1 MAGVFRS
8 LPVCHIAY
16 RMRRSPSLAVL
27 AGCVAALWAS
37 PVTLGFVSQAPASG
51 RVQLPLEESAVLSRR
66 TAATV
71 PPATYDRCL
80 ASIGAV
86 VMACGM
92 SAAVKRRDLRRQR
105 ALVQRFAEGEDQS
118 IMGTLGSVQREDDE
132 AAKMMEQ
139 GMKRAEKK
147 SGGKD
152 DVNWFDQLSEQDLAR
167 YLKDG
172 GRITAQDSEE
182 ALARKGARQQVFNL
196 APSKQYVLYIAKK
209 AAQKTWTK
217 DGPDGRNIGC
227 LEVQVAVLT
236 ERIRSMVL
244 HVREF
249 KQDYK
254 CRLKLIS
261 MVGRRQRYLDKLAWK
276 DLDSYLKIRSEL
288 KIRHVYRMEAL
299 IGRLPGYK
307 YAMENRKQAPGR
319 RVIMRLKKTKKL
331 LTNRLASQLKQGKS
345 SDITHR
351 TKKKLLG
358 RRWMTSANDEMKAI
372 VSGKAHTEYLDPL
385 NLP

>member
-1 MAGVFRS
+1 MPRS
-8 LPVCHIAY
+8 SPV
-16 RMRRSPSLAVL
+16 AV
-27 AGCVAALWAS
+27 AGCAAALWAS
-37 PVTLGFVSQAPASG
+37 SVTLGFVSQAPASG

-66 TAATV
+66 TAAAL
-71 PPATYDRCL
+71 PSATSDRCL

-86 VMACGM
+86 VVACGM
-92 SAAVKRRDLRRQR
+92 AAAVKRRDFRRQR
-105 ALVQRFAEGEDQS
+105 ASVQRLAEGDDGS

-132 AAKMMEQ
+132 AAKMMEL
-139 GMKRAEKK
+139 GMKREEKIPR
-147 SGGKD
+147 KD
-152 DVNWFDQLSEQDLAR
+152 DANWFDQLSEKDLAG

-196 APSKQYVLYIAKK
+196 SPSKQYVLYIAKK

-217 DGPDGRNIGC
+217 DGPEGRNIGC

-345 SDITHR
+345 NDITHR

-358 RRWMTSANDEMKAI
+358 RRWMTSANDEMKNI
-372 VSGKAHTEYLDPL
+372 VAGKGHTEYLDPL